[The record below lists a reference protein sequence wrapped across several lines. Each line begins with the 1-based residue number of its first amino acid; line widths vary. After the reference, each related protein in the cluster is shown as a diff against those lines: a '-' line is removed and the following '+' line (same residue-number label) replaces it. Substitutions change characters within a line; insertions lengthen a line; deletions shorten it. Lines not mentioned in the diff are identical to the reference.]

1 MYNVMKAENI
11 TYFNKKKE
19 KIVEN
24 FSIDLKSEE
33 IVEIYGEIGTGKTA
47 VLEILHGMLKAD
59 KGKLEKKGKSV
70 MVFKDIVIYQDLT
83 VDENFE
89 FFREV
94 SRADIKK
101 ADSIMKSIG
110 IDDFRKKRVDEIPEG
125 IKRVVQIGCAMLGEF
140 NIMFMDEPFSAMDTK
155 YQRVVEEKLKEMKLC
170 GKTVVYTTNNSNQ
183 KSYYDR
189 RVVMKSR

>member
-1 MYNVMKAENI
+1 MYNVIKAENI
-11 TYFNKKKE
+11 TYLNKKKE

-24 FSIDLKSEE
+24 FNIDLKSEE

-59 KGKLEKKGKSV
+59 KGKVEKNGKSA

-83 VDENFE
+83 VSENFE
-89 FFREV
+89 FFRKI
-94 SRADIKK
+94 SRTEAKK
-101 ADSIMKSIG
+101 VESIINSMG
-110 IDDFRKKRVDEIPEG
+110 IEAFRNKRVEEIPEG

-140 NIMFMDEPFSAMDTK
+140 NIILMDEPFSAMDTK

-189 RVVMKSR
+189 RLVLKSR

>member
-1 MYNVMKAENI
+1 
-11 TYFNKKKE
+11 
-19 KIVEN
+19 
-24 FSIDLKSEE
+24 
-33 IVEIYGEIGTGKTA
+33 
-47 VLEILHGMLKAD
+47 
-59 KGKLEKKGKSV
+59 
-70 MVFKDIVIYQDLT
+70 
-83 VDENFE
+83 
-89 FFREV
+89 
-94 SRADIKK
+94 
-101 ADSIMKSIG
+101 MKSIG

-155 YQRVVEEKLKEMKLC
+155 YQRVVEDKLKEMKLC